1 MKPVYIAAACLL
13 IIVIY
18 ILFPSSYE
26 IKNKNPLND
35 AIVCFGDSLTYGTG
49 APKGMD
55 YPSQLSGI
63 LNREII
69 NMGIPGTTTVDGLAR
84 LDSVIEK
91 NPGYV
96 LITLGGNDLKNRM
109 SKEQAFK
116 NLESIISRLQ
126 VVGSLVIIGGIDVP
140 VWGRGFGKGY
150 EELAEKTGSVLIP
163 NVYKGIIGNRDL
175 MSDAIHPNSK
185 GYSIMANHFY
195 EALKPYLQG

>member
-13 IIVIY
+13 LILIY

-26 IKNKNPLND
+26 IKNENPLNET
-35 AIVCFGDSLTYGTG
+35 IVCFGDSLTYGTG
-49 APKGMD
+49 SSSGMD
-55 YPSQLSGI
+55 YPSQLSRI
-63 LNREII
+63 LNKEII
-69 NMGIPGTTTVDGLAR
+69 NMGIPGNTTVDGLAR
-84 LDSVIEK
+84 LDIVIEK

-109 SKEQAFK
+109 SKEQAFA
-116 NLESIISRLQ
+116 NLESIIKRLQ
-126 VVGSLVIIGGIDVP
+126 ANGALVIIGGIDVP

-163 NVYKGIIGNRDL
+163 NVYKGIIGNRNL
-175 MSDAIHPNSK
+175 MSDAIHPNNK

-195 EALKPYLQG
+195 EALKPYL

>member
-13 IIVIY
+13 IILIY

-49 APKGMD
+49 SNKGMD
-55 YPSQLSGI
+55 YPSQLSRI

-69 NMGIPGTTTVDGLAR
+69 NMGIPGNTTVDGLAR

-109 SKEQAFK
+109 SREQAFK
-116 NLESIISRLQ
+116 NLENIITKLQ
-126 VVGSLVIIGGIDVP
+126 VNGSLVIIGGIDVP

-175 MSDAIHPNSK
+175 MSDTIHPNSK
-185 GYSIMANHFY
+185 GYSIMANHFH
-195 EALKPYLQG
+195 EALEPYL

>member
-26 IKNKNPLND
+26 IKNKNPQND
-35 AIVCFGDSLTYGTG
+35 VIVCFGDSLTYGTG
-49 APKGMD
+49 TKKGMD
-55 YPSQLSGI
+55 YPSQLSRMI
-63 LNREII
+63 KREII
-69 NMGIPGTTTVDGLAR
+69 NMGVPGNTTVDALAR
-84 LDSVIEK
+84 LDDVIEK
-91 NPGYV
+91 SPGYV

-109 SKEQAFK
+109 SKEQAFT
-116 NLESIISRLQ
+116 NLESIIIRLQ
-126 VVGSLVIIGGIDVP
+126 VNGSLVVIGGIDVP

-150 EELAEKTGSVLIP
+150 EELAKETGSVLVP
-163 NVYKGIIGNRDL
+163 NVYKGIIGKRDL

-195 EALKPYLQG
+195 EVLEPYL